1 MLGSSINRVWESS
14 LQLLDHSKVSKKAPT
29 SLKEVC
35 GSKPALKDNDRAVS
49 HLKEYPAS

>member
-1 MLGSSINRVWESS
+1 MLGSSNRVWESS
-14 LQLLDHSKVSKKAPT
+14 LQLLDHSKVSKKVPT

-35 GSKPALKDNDRAVS
+35 GICQPIKDNDRAVS